1 MVIIANT
8 NVTER
13 HQSGANDVIVS
24 LIDNKSKDE
33 KPVSG
38 DIFAN
43 LDALR
48 LSPDS
53 AAVVGTS
60 ELLSHVPVR
69 KPNRHEFFRTRPE
82 AEFWFDTGVFEDR
95 EERETFFV
103 TPRMREALVGEIK
116 PVLLV
121 PIITRQRVLIL
132 WPLKLPTEGQR
143 HSGWIETA
151 REAAEIAKT
160 KWVRL
165 AADMGLGGYRIYQAE
180 GELSEPEWPD
190 KPLPEI
196 LQIAFRDR
204 IVDFENH
211 PVVRRLR
218 GLA

>member
-1 MVIIANT
+1 MTINANT
-8 NVTER
+8 NSSQV
-13 HQSGANDVIVS
+13 HQGADANVFVS
-24 LIDNKSKDE
+24 LVESKIKDE
-33 KPVSG
+33 GPVQA
-38 DIFAN
+38 DIFSN

-48 LSPDS
+48 LSADA
-53 AAVVGTS
+53 AAVMGTT
-60 ELLSHVPVR
+60 EILSHVPVR
-69 KPNRHEFFRTRPE
+69 KPNRHEFVRTRQKPDY
-82 AEFWFDTGVFEDR
+82 WFDTGVFEDK
-95 EERETFFV
+95 EERETFLV

-121 PIITRQRVLIL
+121 PTVTRQNVLIL

-143 HSGWIETA
+143 HNGWMETA
-151 REAAEIAKT
+151 REAAELAKT

-190 KPLPEI
+190 KPLGEI

-204 IVDFENH
+204 TVDSENH

-218 GLA
+218 GRA

>member
-1 MVIIANT
+1 MTINANT
-8 NVTER
+8 IATEGK
-13 HQSGANDVIVS
+13 QGGANNLVDLLS
-24 LIDNKSKDE
+24 DNKATE
-33 KPVSG
+33 GPVQA

-48 LSPDS
+48 LSADA

-60 ELLSHVPVR
+60 EILSHVPVR
-69 KPNRHEFFRTRPE
+69 KPNRHEFFRTRAE
-82 AEFWFDTGVFEDR
+82 TEFWFDTGVFEDR
-95 EERETFFV
+95 EERETFLV
-103 TPRMREALVGEIK
+103 TPKMRDALVGEIK

-121 PIITRQRVLIL
+121 PTITRQNVLIL

-143 HSGWIETA
+143 HNGWMETA
-151 REAAEIAKT
+151 REAAELAKT

-190 KPLPEI
+190 KPLREI

-204 IVDFENH
+204 TVDSENH

-218 GLA
+218 GRA

>member
-1 MVIIANT
+1 MTINANT
-8 NVTER
+8 NATEVN
-13 HQSGANDVIVS
+13 QGGANNLVDS
-24 LIDNKSKDE
+24 LIDNKPNE
-33 KPVSG
+33 GPVQG

-48 LSPDS
+48 LSADA
-53 AAVVGTS
+53 AAVMGTS
-60 ELLSHVPVR
+60 EMLSHVPVR
-69 KPNRHEFFRTRPE
+69 KPNRHEFVRTRPE
-82 AEFWFDTGVFEDR
+82 PEFWFDTGVFEDR

-103 TPRMREALVGEIK
+103 APRMREALVGEIK

-121 PIITRQRVLIL
+121 PTITRQGVLIL

-143 HSGWIETA
+143 HNGWMETA
-151 REAAEIAKT
+151 REAAELAKT

-190 KPLPEI
+190 KQLPEI

-204 IVDFENH
+204 IVDSENH